1 MTDEEKALAA
11 RLDVAL
17 LFLNAQAQNAYDASL
32 LSDVN
37 CVPELSERNSR
48 K

>member
-1 MTDEEKALAA
+1 MTDKEKALAA

-17 LFLNAQAQNAYDASL
+17 LFLNVQAQTAYDASL

-37 CVPELSERNSR
+37 CVPELSGSNSR